1 MSGAATRRRRR
12 MLGYRGAPRNILF
25 LLGAMSFLL
34 YVDRV
39 NLSTAAGPI
48 MKELGLTN
56 TQLGLA
62 FSAFGYSYLI
72 FQLVGGYLSD
82 RFGSRAV
89 LLVCGISWVLTT
101 LGTALIDGFW
111 SLVAIRF

>member
-1 MSGAATRRRRR
+1 
-12 MLGYRGAPRNILF
+12 MLGYRRGAPLNVLV
-25 LLGAMSFLL
+25 LLSTMSFLL

-62 FSAFGYSYLI
+62 FSTFGYSYAVFQVFGGLI
-72 FQLVGGYLSD
+72 AD
-82 RFGSRAV
+82 RIGSRTT
-89 LLVCGISWVLTT
+89 LLV
-101 LGTALIDGFW
+101 
-111 SLVAIRF
+111 